1 MGSGRHSPAA
11 ATLALAVLVLGLCLR
26 LSPAASASCASG
38 AAPGEALAA
47 GWERSYRAGCVD
59 QAGALAAGSEIL
71 HLVLHKGRLYAAAG
85 FWMDP
90 RNPWYGGPP
99 SGGGQWAQILRLDAA
114 RAGWQVDLEM
124 PQHLRPELLFSATFR
139 YDGNGRALPAP
150 QTLLFAA
157 AFLGN
162 GDGGI
167 SLFTRDDATGRWDR
181 SQILPGPTGKRGEDN
196 SVRAMRVHRDR
207 VTGGERLFVSAG
219 VHGVFS
225 GVFDPAAPGKVRWQR
240 PSETGPL
247 AVRPL
252 AMVEANDALFF
263 SSDKAVYRRVD
274 GPAPRWEVV
283 HDLRDLEKESTLSP
297 VGGIRGL
304 TPIDN
309 PSGPGQSLL
318 FVWAPGPRSRS
329 CVMRLDPTPS
339 GFARSEETCLDR
351 LVSRYLDGTPVPFV
365 LAGYNDFLAVG
376 DRGRA
381 GHLVGLEA
389 WIGGT
394 RWRTV
399 QGKDTKG
406 GYYAGALYAI
416 RDAAGRFRLAEVNA
430 RIGGAN
436 PALESTR
443 SYVLSPFP
451 EDGGR
456 AVYFGGFD
464 CNFVRCSDTAWIFR
478 ANVATV
484 LAGGHA
490 AQ

>member
-1 MGSGRHSPAA
+1 MGSGRQSPVAA
-11 ATLALAVLVLGLCLR
+11 ALALAGLVVCACLQP
-26 LSPAASASCASG
+26 LPAAGASCMSG
-38 AAPGEALAA
+38 AAPGEVLAA

-59 QAGALAAGSEIL
+59 QAGMLAAGSETL
-71 HLVLHKGRLYAAAG
+71 HLVPHKGRLYAAAG

-114 RAGWQVDLEM
+114 RGGWQVDLEM
-124 PQHLRPELLFSATFR
+124 PQHLRPELLFSATFH
-139 YDGNGRALPAP
+139 YDGNGRPLPAP

-157 AFLGN
+157 AYLGN

-167 SLFTRDDATGRWDR
+167 DLYTRDDASGRWDR
-181 SQILPGPTGKRGEDN
+181 SQILPGPTGKRGEGN

-207 VTGGERLFVSAG
+207 VTGAERLFVSAG

-225 GVFDPAAPGKVRWQR
+225 GAYDPAAPGKVRWQR

-247 AVRPL
+247 SVRPL
-252 AMVEANDALFF
+252 AIVEANGALFF

-274 GPAPRWEVV
+274 GPAPRWEIVQ
-283 HDLRDLEKESTLSP
+283 DLSDLEKASTESP

-318 FVWAPGPRSRS
+318 FVWEPGSRSRG
-329 CVMRLDPTPS
+329 CVMRLDPTPA

-351 LVSRYLDGTPVPFV
+351 LASGYLGGTPVPFV
-365 LAGYNDFLAVG
+365 LAGYNDFLAVSDG
-376 DRGRA
+376 GRTR
-381 GHLVGLEA
+381 HLVGLEA

-394 RWRTV
+394 RWRTT
-399 QGKDTKG
+399 QGKDGRG

-416 RDAAGRFRLAEVNA
+416 RDAAGSYRMAEVNG
-430 RIGGAN
+430 RIGGTN

-443 SYVLSPFP
+443 AYALSPFP

-478 ANVATV
+478 ADVATV